1 MHSFFF
7 SKVRLAG
14 LASLLLIFSACSH
27 LDSTSNT
34 QVKFQLNMARSAL
47 SELNGVMATVELKGG
62 VEQTKTQAL
71 DLSKKSVE
79 FTFDSIPLG
88 AEVYAQLEI
97 FVEEENQKK
106 VLYSGK
112 SESIVISEGTNIL
125 SITLKKV
132 ASLDEENGEEKS
144 QDAEVVEDKDE
155 KEKEEKEE
163 ENETVEE
170 IEEKEITIEINLP
183 EDDEINV
190 SVKIKNAEGAES
202 EVTASSSIEASTA
215 SSIIFTAEA
224 GYDSYIWKLDGSIV
238 ESEANALSYKLNLA
252 EAPFNNAE
260 ANSLIDIT
268 LLAHKEDG
276 DLYHSF
282 SVQVKIK

>member
-1 MHSFFF
+1 M
-7 SKVRLAG
+7 
-14 LASLLLIFSACSH
+14 
-27 LDSTSNT
+27 
-34 QVKFQLNMARSAL
+34 
-47 SELNGVMATVELKGG
+47 
-62 VEQTKTQAL
+62 
-71 DLSKKSVE
+71 
-79 FTFDSIPLG
+79 
-88 AEVYAQLEI
+88 
-97 FVEEENQKK
+97 EEENQKK

-163 ENETVEE
+163 ENEKENETVEE

-183 EDDEINV
+183 EDEEINV
-190 SVKIKNAEGAES
+190 SIKIKNAEGAES

-224 GYDSYIWKLDGSIV
+224 GYDSYTWKLDGRVV
-238 ESEANALSYKLNLA
+238 ESEANASSYKLNLA